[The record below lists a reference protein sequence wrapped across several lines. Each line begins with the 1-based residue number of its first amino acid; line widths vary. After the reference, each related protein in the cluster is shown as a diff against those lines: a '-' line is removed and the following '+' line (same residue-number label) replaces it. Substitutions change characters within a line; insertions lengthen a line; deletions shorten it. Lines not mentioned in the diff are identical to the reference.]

1 MFAKWLGNKLE
12 TRDDFD
18 VLGELALILKP
29 RRAYSSAVQAAR
41 QGPKEIDM
49 TELIKVIVSIKDPF
63 TLLAFFAVILLLAF
77 RTKKVPE
84 SLFRL
89 VGQKINRD
97 RFYVLVN
104 RLFLYSF
111 AVFVVL
117 CGIAVLGQ
125 VLSYLT
131 TAKVASV
138 EELKQ
143 EVALRTA
150 DDAASQRAITE
161 YQKAIEL
168 SGQNKID
175 EAIAAL
181 QASLR
186 AVPTATAR
194 ETLALLYQKAGNR
207 NAAIRSAEQ
216 AVLEAR
222 GSEGAVQTVRAERL
236 LASVTT
242 PTQTK
247 PAQSCPPSAGLV
259 GAKLNLPPGGGDF
272 ETATLL
278 TPCVYAGQFDVEQSE
293 PVHYKVALEAGQ
305 TIRVVL
311 RTRAVDAASATVRM
325 HGPDGGFIHGSS
337 ASTESTLTSPL
348 EYKADESG
356 SAYVT
361 LTGGVRGSALEIS
374 VK

>member
-1 MFAKWLGNKLE
+1 M
-12 TRDDFD
+12 
-18 VLGELALILKP
+18 
-29 RRAYSSAVQAAR
+29 S
-41 QGPKEIDM
+41 
-49 TELIKVIVSIKDPF
+49 ELIKVIVSIKDPF

-89 VGQKINRD
+89 LGQKISRE

-104 RLFLYSF
+104 RMFLYSF

-131 TAKVASV
+131 TARAASV
-138 EELKQ
+138 EEVRQ
-143 EVALRTA
+143 QVALRKA
-150 DDAASQRAITE
+150 DAAASQRAIAE
-161 YQKAIEL
+161 YEKALEL
-168 SGQNKID
+168 SGQNKLD

-181 QASLR
+181 QASLK
-186 AVPTATAR
+186 AVPTATAQ

-222 GSEGAVQTVRAERL
+222 GSGDAVQTVRAERL

-247 PAQSCPPSAGLV
+247 PVQSCPPGAGLI
-259 GAKLNLPPGGGDF
+259 GAKLNLPPGGEDF
-272 ETATLL
+272 ETAPLL
-278 TPCVYAGQFDVEQSE
+278 TPCVYAGQFDIEKSQ
-293 PVHYKVALEAGQ
+293 PVYYKVALEAGQ
-305 TIRVVL
+305 TVRVVI
-311 RTRAVDAASATVRM
+311 RTRAVDPKSTTVRL
-325 HGPDGGFIHGSS
+325 HGRDGGFIRGAS
-337 ASTESTLTSPL
+337 ASSESTVTSPL
-348 EYKADESG
+348 EYKAGESG
-356 SAYVT
+356 AAYVQ
-361 LTGGVRGSALEIS
+361 LIGGVRGSALEIS
-374 VK
+374 FK